1 MTPCVI
7 LLRFIHVVVCTKV
20 YCFYVAENYPIIAQD
35 ILYLF
40 GHSPVDGHL
49 DCFQFLGSSVATEQS
64 FPNSEEVKL

>member
-49 DCFQFLGSSVATEQS
+49 DCFQFLGSLNKVARNNIHVQV
-64 FPNSEEVKL
+64 FV